1 MIERL
6 APAALVALTLL
17 PLPLLAA
24 CSPTTYDSAAATTQA
39 PATTA
44 TVPTGTFAELLPR
57 MQAEVHGLA
66 EKVASGQGDLDAAAR
81 IEEYWAVIRPDVAA
95 GWPALVEDFEFVVR
109 LCRDAAERNRPA
121 NADRASKNLDALVA
135 TILG

>member
-1 MIERL
+1 VIGRL
-6 APAALVALTLL
+6 APSALVALTLL
-17 PLPLLAA
+17 TA

-44 TVPTGTFAELLPR
+44 TVPTGSFEELLPQ
-57 MQAEVHGLA
+57 MQAEVRGLA
-66 EKVASGQGDLDAAAR
+66 EKVASGRGDLDAAAR
-81 IEEYWAVIRPDVAA
+81 IEEYWAAIRADVQAR
-95 GWPALVEDFEFVVR
+95 WPALVEDFEFVVR

-121 NADRASKNLDALVA
+121 NADRASKNLDILVT